1 MARLPNWFMKV
12 SDPAVFLGF
21 PQNPE
26 ETAALLPSGID
37 VSDAGGVWLFP
48 QKYGSWPPRAHVGV
62 KEWATINALDPE
74 TRWDDALI
82 MYCRK
87 IADEYRRWGEL
98 RRKRRQKEEDYQLWL
113 QRQQDERMADKQRR
127 EAEAAARKAAKQ
139 AAHKNAKERAR
150 QIYIARGEGTTLAV
164 LGREFGITRERV
176 RQIFLAEERRINK
189 AIETLK
195 AKQAAG
201 DDSGL
206 LTVEE
211 LELSVRAYNCV
222 RNALGQKATVA
233 DIAERT
239 EAEWLRNP
247 NFGRKSLKE
256 LKEELARYGFTMGE
270 RRPGYFAAKT
280 AFGRVLATLAALDT
294 ALAEFGEELD
304 AGSEPEQTLDDLVER
319 DA

>member
-1 MARLPNWFMKV
+1 
-12 SDPAVFLGF
+12 
-21 PQNPE
+21 
-26 ETAALLPSGID
+26 
-37 VSDAGGVWLFP
+37 
-48 QKYGSWPPRAHVGV
+48 
-62 KEWATINALDPE
+62 
-74 TRWDDALI
+74 

-113 QRQQDERMADKQRR
+113 QRQQDERMAEKQRREAEEKRR
-127 EAEAAARKAAKQ
+127 EAEAAARKAAHEANRK
-139 AAHKNAKERAR
+139 AGAERAR
-150 QIYIARGEGTTLAV
+150 QIYIARREGMTLAE
-164 LGREFGITRERV
+164 LGREFGVTRERV

-206 LTVEE
+206 LTIEE

-280 AFGRVLATLAALDT
+280 AFGRVLGALAALDT
-294 ALAEFGEELD
+294 ALAEFGEDLD
-304 AGSEPEQTLDDLVER
+304 AGAEPERTLDDLVER
-319 DA
+319 T